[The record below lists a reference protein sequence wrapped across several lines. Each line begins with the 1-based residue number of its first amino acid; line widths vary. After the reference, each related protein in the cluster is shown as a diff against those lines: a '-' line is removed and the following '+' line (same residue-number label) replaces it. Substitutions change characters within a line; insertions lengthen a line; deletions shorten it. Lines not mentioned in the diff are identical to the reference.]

1 MSSVFL
7 QEYNF
12 LKNVL
17 KFYMDLLHKAPSGNN
32 GGNLITPIQFDA
44 EARAIDNVLLDIEG
58 IVAYIYYNVFNVA
71 MPSLSGGVT
80 STEANNIISI
90 YDALGAARPSLNFI

>member
-1 MSSVFL
+1 MSSTFL
-7 QEYNF
+7 KEYNF

-17 KFYMDLLHKAPSGNN
+17 QFYMSLLQNAPSGNN

-44 EARAIDNVLLDIEG
+44 EARAVDNVLLDIEG
-58 IVAYIYYNVFNVA
+58 IVAYIYYNVFNIA
-71 MPSLSGGVT
+71 MPPLSGGVT
-80 STEANNIISI
+80 STEAANIISI

>member
-1 MSSVFL
+1 MSSTFL

-12 LKNVL
+12 LRNIL
-17 KFYMDLLHKAPSGNN
+17 QFYINLLDKAPSGNN
-32 GGNLITPIQFDA
+32 GGNLITPVQFNA
-44 EARAIDNVLLDIEG
+44 EARAVDNVLLDIEG